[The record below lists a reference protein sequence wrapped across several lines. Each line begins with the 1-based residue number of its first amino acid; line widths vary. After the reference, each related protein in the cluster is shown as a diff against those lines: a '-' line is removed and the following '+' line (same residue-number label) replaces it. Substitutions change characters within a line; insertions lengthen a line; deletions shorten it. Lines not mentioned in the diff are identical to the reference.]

1 MKIKKIIAVFLSAVI
16 LVCTLSFVGC
26 LGLGSTDVL
35 GLKIDDKCYVNNVPS
50 IGYDEKDYE
59 STVNG
64 ISKLNELVTK
74 GTATELACQV
84 LCATVSIN
92 LYKLID
98 ALNIVNLYYYT
109 DLADVNNQQAYTDLY
124 NKYSVVMNSFKKLYP
139 LFANSKYKK
148 IFYGDATDE
157 EIAELVKKAVSSDE
171 LVALSGQVVNLQ
183 SRYDAFGDEQILGD
197 DFDTLYTQLVGANNQ
212 IAKIY
217 GYDDYMDY
225 SYVMEY
231 DRDFTPNDT
240 LTFATNLSGKLPSA
254 AQNAYLDYCK
264 AASTLQQSKINEL
277 DQILSAPFATSSSL
291 NILDAFYKSLG
302 EDIYSIY
309 KHVLS
314 DGYYYVAQSENAY
327 DGAFTNYFVTLDE
340 PYMYFS
346 SAYATVETF
355 VHEFGHYCR
364 YYLLGS
370 EAEGSFELMETHS
383 QGAEWLFMSYVS
395 QNFTQL
401 EKDYFINSKF
411 IDSSYTVLIS
421 AVVGAAEV
429 DVYSITDFNGVDYY
443 DLLNKWTTK
452 VIGNNIPSIYDGYMR
467 PAQYFRFV
475 AVNSPGYYISYSVS
489 LISSLEL
496 YVSSEQSYSSAVDVY
511 VKLLNGDDYVT
522 ILTENGLSS
531 PFGNAIDKICNA
543 FGNV

>member
-1 MKIKKIIAVFLSAVI
+1 MKIKKLIAVFLSAII

-26 LGLGSTDVL
+26 LGIGSSDVL
-35 GLKIDDKCYVNNVPS
+35 GLKIDDECYVNNVPS
-50 IGYDEKDYE
+50 IGYDEKDYD
-59 STVNG
+59 SVVKN
-64 ISKLNELVTK
+64 ISKLSELVEK
-74 GTATELACQV
+74 GTASELSCQI
-84 LCATVSIN
+84 LCATVSIK

-98 ALNIVNLYYYT
+98 ALNVVNLYYYT
-109 DLADVNNQQAYTDLY
+109 DLSDLDNQQAYADLY
-124 NKYSVVMNSFKKLYP
+124 NKYSVVINSFKKLYP
-139 LFANSKYKK
+139 LFADSKYKE

-157 EIAELVKKAVSSDE
+157 EIAELVAKAVSSDE
-171 LVALSGQVVNLQ
+171 LVTLSGQIVDLQ
-183 SRYDAFGDEQILGD
+183 SRYDTFSDEQILGD
-197 DFDTLYTQLVGANNQ
+197 DFDSLYTQLVGVNNQ

-225 SYVMEY
+225 SYAMEY
-231 DRDFTPNDT
+231 DRDFTPDDT
-240 LTFATNLSGKLPSA
+240 LTFAASLSGKLASA
-254 AQNAYLDYCK
+254 AQNAYSDYSK
-264 AASTLQQSKINEL
+264 AARTLQQSKLNEL
-277 DQILSAPFATSSSL
+277 DQILSAPFSSKSSL
-291 NILDAFYKSLG
+291 SVLDGFYKSLG

-314 DGYYYVAQSENAY
+314 DGYYYVAQSEDAY

-370 EAEGSFELMETHS
+370 EADGSFELMETHS

-395 QNFTQL
+395 QNFTEL

-429 DVYSITDFNGVDYY
+429 DVYSLNDLNDVDYY
-443 DLLNKWTTK
+443 DLVNKWTTSI
-452 VIGNNIPSIYDGYMR
+452 IGKNIPSIYDGYMR
-467 PAQYFRFV
+467 PSQYFRFV

-496 YVSSEQSYSSAVDVY
+496 YVSSEDSYSAAVDVY

-543 FGNV
+543 FGNA

>member
-1 MKIKKIIAVFLSAVI
+1 MKIKKLIAVFLSAMI
-16 LVCTLSFVGC
+16 LVCTLSFAGC
-26 LGLGSTDVL
+26 LGIGSTDVL
-35 GLKIDDKCYVNNVPS
+35 GLKIDDECYVNNVPS

-59 STVNG
+59 SAVKN

-74 GTATELACQV
+74 GTASELSCQI
-84 LCATVSIN
+84 LCATVSIK

-109 DLADVNNQQAYTDLY
+109 DLSDLDNQQAYADLY
-124 NKYSVVMNSFKKLYP
+124 NKYSVVINSFKELYP
-139 LFANSKYKK
+139 LFADSKYKE

-157 EIAELVKKAVSSDE
+157 EIAELVDKAVSSDE
-171 LVALSGQVVNLQ
+171 LVTLSGQIVDLQ
-183 SRYDAFGDEQILGD
+183 SRYDTFSDEQILGD
-197 DFDTLYTQLVGANNQ
+197 DFDGLYTQLVGVNNQ

-231 DRDFTPNDT
+231 GRDFTPDDT
-240 LTFATNLSGKLPSA
+240 LTFATSLSGKLPSA
-254 AQNAYLDYCK
+254 AQNAYLDYSK
-264 AASTLQQSKINEL
+264 AAKTLQQSKLNEL
-277 DQILSAPFATSSSL
+277 DQILSAPFSSKSSL
-291 NILDAFYKSLG
+291 NLLDGFYKTLG

-314 DGYYYVAQSENAY
+314 DGYYYVAQNENAY

-346 SAYATVETF
+346 QDYATVETF

-370 EAEGSFELMETHS
+370 EADGSFELMETHS

-395 QNFTQL
+395 QNFTEL

-421 AVVGAAEV
+421 AAVGAAEV
-429 DVYSITDFNGVDYY
+429 DIYSLKDLSDVDYY
-443 DLLNKWTTK
+443 DILNKWTTS
-452 VIGNNIPSIYDGYMR
+452 VIGRNIPSIYDGYMR

-496 YVSSEQSYSSAVDVY
+496 YVSSEDSYSAAVDVY

-531 PFGNAIDKICNA
+531 PFGNAIDKICSA

>member
-1 MKIKKIIAVFLSAVI
+1 MKIKKLIAVFLSAII

-26 LGLGSTDVL
+26 LGIGSTDVL
-35 GLKIDDKCYVNNVPS
+35 GLKIDDECYVNNVPS
-50 IGYDEKDYE
+50 IGYDEKDYD
-59 STVNG
+59 SVVKN
-64 ISKLNELVTK
+64 ISKLSELVEK
-74 GTATELACQV
+74 GTASELSCQI
-84 LCATVSIN
+84 LCATVSIK

-98 ALNIVNLYYYT
+98 ALNVVNLYYYT
-109 DLADVNNQQAYTDLY
+109 DLSDLDNQQAYADLY
-124 NKYSVVMNSFKKLYP
+124 NKYSVVINSFKKLYP
-139 LFANSKYKK
+139 LFADSKYKE

-157 EIAELVKKAVSSDE
+157 EIAELVAKAVSSDE
-171 LVALSGQVVNLQ
+171 LVTLSGQIVDLQ
-183 SRYDAFGDEQILGD
+183 SRYDTFSNEQILGD
-197 DFDTLYTQLVGANNQ
+197 DFDSLYTQLVGVNNQ

-231 DRDFTPNDT
+231 DRDFTPDDT
-240 LTFATNLSGKLPSA
+240 LTFAASLSEKLPSA
-254 AQNAYLDYCK
+254 AQNAYSDYTK
-264 AASTLQQSKINEL
+264 AARTLQQSKLNEL
-277 DQILSAPFATSSSL
+277 DQILSAPFSSKSSL
-291 NILDAFYKSLG
+291 NVLDGFYKSLG

-314 DGYYYVAQSENAY
+314 DGYYYVAQSEDAY

-370 EAEGSFELMETHS
+370 EADGSFELMETHS

-395 QNFTQL
+395 QNFTEL

-429 DVYSITDFNGVDYY
+429 DVYSLNDLSDVDYY
-443 DLLNKWTTK
+443 DLVNKWTTSI
-452 VIGNNIPSIYDGYMR
+452 IGKNIPSIYDAYMR
-467 PAQYFRFV
+467 PSQYFRFV

-496 YVSSEQSYSSAVDVY
+496 YVSSEDSYSAAVDVY

-543 FGNV
+543 FGNA